1 MLRLEGNLPVGGG
14 RIGSFICR
22 WYYRLDPIAIPLLVR
37 DQQWED
43 ALVLLALRELQVYV
57 LGIACSI
64 LDRQRPRPSV
74 KVELWMLGQ
83 GEAKLLLSQA

>member
-1 MLRLEGNLPVGGG
+1 MLRLEGNLPVGGRAVVVFG
-14 RIGSFICR
+14 R
-22 WYYRLDPIAIPLLVR
+22 WYCRLDPIAIPLLVR

-43 ALVLLALRELQVYV
+43 TLVLLALRELEVYV

-64 LDRQRPRPSV
+64 LDRQRACRRI
-74 KVELWMLGQ
+74 KMELWTLGQ